1 MKTCIVIAAL
11 GLAGLAW
18 ADELD
23 DTYQQLKEA
32 QEKKDVDAVKKL
44 AAETSKLAR
53 AEAVRAR
60 PSTTDAEHW
69 KERVEYAK
77 QVDAF
82 TEYALSF
89 TAIQRGMDPAKT
101 VELVDALLD
110 QNPKSQY
117 VSQCAGVYL
126 AALGKAGGADKQL
139 AGATKIVTANPNN
152 EDALFTLTEG
162 NVQKSPDR
170 ALQFANRLVTVMR
183 SKAKPEGVSDE
194 DWNTKKNTMLGHGY
208 YVAGAISGN
217 KQLWPDT
224 DRNIR
229 AALPFIGREPAI
241 LGPAY
246 FYLGLADYQLG
257 KLTSDRT
264 KIQDGLKYS
273 EESAKIAGPMQTQ
286 ASRNAAL
293 IKQELG
299 RPPGR

>member
-1 MKTCIVIAAL
+1 VKTCFIIAAL
-11 GLAGLAW
+11 GLTGLVW

-23 DTYQQLKEA
+23 DTYQQLKQA

-44 AAETSKLAR
+44 AGETSKLAR
-53 AEAVRAR
+53 AEAAR
-60 PSTTDAEHW
+60 EQPATTDAAHW

-77 QVDAF
+77 EVDGF
-82 TEYALSF
+82 SEYALSS
-89 TAIQRGMDPAKT
+89 TAVQRGLEPAKT
-101 VELVDALLD
+101 IELVDQLIE

-117 VSQCAGVYL
+117 LSQCAGVYL
-126 AALGKAGGADKQL
+126 AALGKAGGIDKQL
-139 AGATKIVTANPNN
+139 AGANKIVAGSPNN

-162 NVQKSPDR
+162 YVQKSPDR
-170 ALQFANRLVTVMR
+170 ALQFANRLVTAVR
-183 SKAKPEGVSDE
+183 SKSKPEGVSEE

-208 YVAGAISGN
+208 YVAGAVSGN

-224 DRNIR
+224 DRNMR
-229 AALPFIGREPAI
+229 AALPFIGREPGI

-273 EESAKIAGPMQTQ
+273 EESAKIAGPMQAQ

-299 RPPGR
+299 RPAGR